1 MSTQPG
7 FLDPELM
14 RRMQALELKAREVAE
29 GVLMG
34 IHHAPH
40 RGRSIE
46 FAEHKEYSPGD
57 DIRRIDWK
65 VYAKSDRFYIKEY
78 EDDTNISSI
87 ILVDGSRSMAYGADG
102 AKDEDGNPVPSKLDR
117 ARLLACAL
125 SYLLLNQS
133 DAVGMGIM
141 GERLTGF
148 LPPRA
153 RQAHFHEITKRLA
166 GMEPLPGT
174 DIARSLADLVP
185 MIKGRAMV
193 IIFSDLLDDPE
204 EMLRA
209 LRLLRSR
216 RQEIVVFHVLDRDE
230 IDFPFQRLSI
240 FKDMEGPTRLT
251 VDPRVIREEY
261 KRHMDEFITRVTME
275 CDGRGI
281 DYNLART
288 DRSPGRLLTSWLGRR
303 QALSASGARRTR

>member
-1 MSTQPG
+1 MTQPK

-14 RRMQALELKAREVAE
+14 RRMQALELRAREVAE

-34 IHHAPH
+34 VHHARN

-46 FAEHKEYSPGD
+46 FAEHKEYTPGD

-65 VYAKSDRFYIKEY
+65 VYAKSDRYYIKEY
-78 EDDTNISSI
+78 EDDTNISSL
-87 ILVDGSRSMAYGADG
+87 ILVDGSRSMAYGGED

-117 ARLLACAL
+117 ARLLACAV

-133 DAVGMGIM
+133 DAVGMGIV
-141 GERLTGF
+141 GDGLSDF
-148 LPPRA
+148 LPPRP
-153 RQAHFHEITKRLA
+153 RQTHFHEITKRLA
-166 GMEPLPGT
+166 GIEPKPGT

-185 MIKGRAMV
+185 LIKGRAMV
-193 IIFSDLLDDPE
+193 IIFSDLLDEPDT
-204 EMLRA
+204 MLHA

-230 IDFPFQRLSI
+230 IDFPFQRLSM
-240 FKDMEGPTRLT
+240 FKDMEGPVRLT
-251 VDPRVIREEY
+251 VDPRTIREEY
-261 KRHMDEFITRVTME
+261 QKHMNDFIDRVRRE

-288 DRSPGRLLTSWLGRR
+288 DRSPSKLLTSWLGYR
-303 QALSASGARRTR
+303 QAVSASGARRTR